1 MERSLKLVAIGYLPI
16 KQKRIMKKDFEL
28 LKKDTEVIYD
38 GIRTK
43 ITGGVIVKLLSNYM
57 EDIWDYLTEKYP
69 EKDFSEGE
77 AWDYDPRF
85 QYFEYDGVGD
95 EYIVLSL
102 DDMSENDIDWE
113 YDYVLIDTSDI
124 PSYLQDLNKIVCL
137 TDIDVAHNIHD
148 LTDEQ
153 LKELHGE
160 VCIGSMCYSD
170 YNNSFFLDR
179 SELSG
184 YCESYEEWL
193 EEKGIEDSPEE
204 FSYYMREAA

>member
-1 MERSLKLVAIGYLPI
+1 M
-16 KQKRIMKKDFEL
+16 
-28 LKKDTEVIYD
+28 KKDTEVIYN

-77 AWDYDPRF
+77 AWDCDPRF
-85 QYFEYDGVGD
+85 QYFEYDGIGD

-124 PSYLQDLNKIVCL
+124 PSYLQDLNRIVCL
-137 TDIDVAHNIHD
+137 TDIDVAHNIYD

-153 LKELHGE
+153 LKELRGE
-160 VCIGSMCYSD
+160 VRIGSMYYSD
-170 YNNSFFLDR
+170 YNNSFCLDR
-179 SELSG
+179 SELSD
-184 YCESYEEWL
+184 YCDSYEEWL
-193 EEKGIEDSPEE
+193 EEEGIEDSPEE
-204 FSYYMREAA
+204 FSYYMREVA

>member
-1 MERSLKLVAIGYLPI
+1 
-16 KQKRIMKKDFEL
+16 MKKDFEL
-28 LKKDTEVIYD
+28 LKKDTEVIYN

-43 ITGGVIVKLLSNYM
+43 ITGGFIVKLLSNYM

-69 EKDFSEGE
+69 EDDFSEGD

-113 YDYVLIDTSDI
+113 YDYMLIDTSDI
-124 PSYLQDLNKIVCL
+124 PSYLQDLNRIVCL
-137 TDIDVAHNIHD
+137 TDIDVANNIYD
-148 LTDEQ
+148 LNDEQ

-160 VCIGSMCYSD
+160 VRIGSMYYSD

-179 SELSG
+179 SELIG

-204 FSYYMREAA
+204 FSYYMREVA

>member
-1 MERSLKLVAIGYLPI
+1 
-16 KQKRIMKKDFEL
+16 MKKDFEL
-28 LKKDTEVIYD
+28 LKKDTEVIYN

-43 ITGGVIVKLLSNYM
+43 ITGGGVIVKLLSNYM

-69 EKDFSEGE
+69 EEDFSEGD
-77 AWDYDPRF
+77 AWDYDTRF

-102 DDMSENDIDWE
+102 DDMSEYDIDWE
-113 YDYVLIDTSDI
+113 HDYVLIDTSGI

-137 TDIDVAHNIHD
+137 TDIDVAHNIYD
-148 LTDEQ
+148 LTYEQ
-153 LKELHGE
+153 LKELRRE
-160 VCIGSMCYSD
+160 VCIGSMYYSD

-179 SELSG
+179 SELIG

-204 FSYYMREAA
+204 FSYYMREVA